1 MLGRNEAPLLLKSCG
16 TAESIHD
23 IQEILHN
30 DLEVKVIEREAHDG
44 QNQLFFFFSEGS
56 HDDTKPGLSQAV
68 LAIIMVIDFK
78 KSRKLNNV

>member
-1 MLGRNEAPLLLKSCG
+1 MEKS
-16 TAESIHD
+16 I
-23 IQEILHN
+23 
-30 DLEVKVIEREAHDG
+30 V
-44 QNQLFFFFSEGS
+44 FFFSEGS